1 MLGRRGTKHLGRRVR
16 ELGLRWLAG
25 QGLTRNA
32 ERVRHSC
39 CRRHSRSIT
48 EQGVFLSIS
57 APLSSK
63 DFREFAGLCNVD
75 KNTVCADCGPL
86 RLVWFAGESFF
97 LRFHCTDRLRRMG
110 WSPREEGAPGLNRS
124 SRSVFVSG
132 LPPNRPWGRTPGTSW
147 WRKTVG
153 DRCSD
158 LR

>member
-16 ELGLRWLAG
+16 ELGLRWLGG

-110 WSPREEGAPGLNRS
+110 WSPREEGVPGLSRS